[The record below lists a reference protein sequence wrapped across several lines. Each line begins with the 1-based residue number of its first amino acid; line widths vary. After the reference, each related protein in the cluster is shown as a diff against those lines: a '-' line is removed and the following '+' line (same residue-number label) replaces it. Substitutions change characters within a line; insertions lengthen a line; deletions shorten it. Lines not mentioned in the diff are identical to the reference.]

1 MKILGIDPGV
11 ATVGFGL
18 VESSGMHQR
27 MISCGVIT
35 TPAHTPLSSRLDR
48 MYTDL

>member
-27 MISCGVIT
+27 MISLRRHHDSGAY
-35 TPAHTPLSSRLDR
+35 PALIAP
-48 MYTDL
+48 

>member
-18 VESSGMHQR
+18 VESSGMQQR

-35 TPAHTPLSSRLDR
+35 LTISPLFK
-48 MYTDL
+48 